1 MKVEGTVFNVYMTLS
16 RCLYCIPTI
25 WTLHFDGFIINPLK
39 NAQLQSFLFIN
50 LIYNLLEETQET
62 VGRNHMPIL
71 ESENSEMP
79 ISR

>member
-50 LIYNLLEETQET
+50 LIYNLLEETQEKSWQKSYANIR
-62 VGRNHMPIL
+62 VWELRNA
-71 ESENSEMP
+71 NF
-79 ISR
+79 